1 MRLVVMGTP
10 AFAVPSLERV
20 VAAGHEVR
28 LVVCQPDRPAGRG
41 QRLQAPRL
49 KAAALR
55 LALPVAQPETF
66 RDPAAVALLARQ
78 APEAIAVVAYGQIL
92 PRAVLELAP
101 HGCLNVHASLLPA
114 YRGAAPIPRALLRGE
129 TETGITIIR
138 LVERMDAGPML
149 LQRREAV
156 RPDDTAGTLGER
168 LAVLGAEALVEALG
182 LLAAGRAEAREQDEA
197 AATYA
202 PKLTA
207 ADQVL
212 NWKEPAA
219 ALHRRVRA
227 LAPQPGAQTTARGR
241 LVKVL
246 AAEAREG
253 APARWQGEEPGTV
266 VALAPEGIL
275 VRAGEGCLLLTRV
288 QAEGK
293 RPMAAADFA
302 RGARL
307 DPGARLGPPD
317 RGGPGEPPA
326 PGHERAER

>member
-1 MRLVVMGTP
+1 M
-10 AFAVPSLERV
+10 
-20 VAAGHEVR
+20 
-28 LVVCQPDRPAGRG
+28 
-41 QRLQAPRL
+41 

-55 LALPVAQPETF
+55 LGLPAAQPETF
-66 RDPAAVALLARQ
+66 RDPAAVALLAQ
-78 APEAIAVVAYGQIL
+78 HAPEAIAVVAYGKIL

-114 YRGAAPIPRALLRGE
+114 YRGAAPIPWALLRGE

-149 LQRREAV
+149 LQRREAI
-156 RPDDTAGTLGER
+156 RPDDDAGALADR
-168 LAVLGAEALVEALG
+168 LAIMGAEALVEVLALI
-182 LLAAGRAEAREQDEA
+182 AAGQAREREQDEA

-212 NWKEPAA
+212 DWKEPAA

-246 AAEAREG
+246 AAEVHEG
-253 APARWQGEEPGTV
+253 APGRWQGDAPGTV
-266 VALAPEGIL
+266 VGLEPQGIL

-288 QAEGK
+288 QPEGK
-293 RPMAAADFA
+293 RPMSGADFA

-307 DPGARLGPPD
+307 DPGARLGPPNS
-317 RGGPGEPPA
+317 GS
-326 PGHERAER
+326 